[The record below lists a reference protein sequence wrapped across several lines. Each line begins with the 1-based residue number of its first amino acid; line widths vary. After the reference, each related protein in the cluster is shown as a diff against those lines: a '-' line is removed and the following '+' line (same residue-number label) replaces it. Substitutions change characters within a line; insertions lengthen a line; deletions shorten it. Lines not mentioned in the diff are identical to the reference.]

1 MGGGGGARVSVERD
15 VVGVVQKGKE
25 EEVLGRYMA
34 KEVCVCG
41 DGGGVVRKNNQA
53 ELTESV
59 PVFIVEKY

>member
-1 MGGGGGARVSVERD
+1 MSVERD

-41 DGGGVVRKNNQA
+41 DGGGGVVRKNNQA